1 MNYELRRLWNNDI
14 AKTDQR
20 WLEDF
25 PIYTMRKYLLT
36 LEIV

>member
-1 MNYELRRLWNNDI
+1 MNYELR
-14 AKTDQR
+14 KR
-20 WLEDF
+20 WDGDRARKEKRWAEDF